1 MTQKERK
8 QQSVRVPKET
18 LDLIRPVA
26 WVRKTTMLETLDR
39 VIREWIALKEAWRKD
54 MQPSTMS
61 LKDMADLYNLSMPDV
76 VHSASDKKDL
86 SVYAKKRLSDKSAD
100 VALTY

>member
-26 WVRKTTMLETLDR
+26 WIRKTSMLETLDQ
-39 VIREWIALKEAWRKD
+39 VIREWIALKEAWRRD
-54 MQPSTMS
+54 MEPKAMS
-61 LKDMADLYNLSMPDV
+61 LKDMTDLY
-76 VHSASDKKDL
+76 KKSSEKFAPPGSL
-86 SVYAKKRLSDKSAD
+86 LEKKRRSDKSSD
-100 VALTY
+100 VPLTYSHRVR

>member
-26 WVRKTTMLETLDR
+26 WIRKTTMLETLDQ
-39 VIREWIALKEAWRKD
+39 VIREWIALKEAWRQD
-54 MQPSTMS
+54 MRPEAMS
-61 LKDMADLYNLSMPDV
+61 LKDIADLYNK
-76 VHSASDKKDL
+76 ASDKQDWSWSAKEWSL
-86 SVYAKKRLSDKSAD
+86 YAKERLSDKSAD